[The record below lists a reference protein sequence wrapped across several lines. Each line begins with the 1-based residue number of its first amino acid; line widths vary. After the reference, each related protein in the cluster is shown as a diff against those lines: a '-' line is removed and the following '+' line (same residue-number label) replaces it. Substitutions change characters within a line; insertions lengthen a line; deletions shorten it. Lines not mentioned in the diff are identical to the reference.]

1 MTARTVACTWSL
13 NHPILCMLLI
23 DVLACRAGYNDFL
36 CRYIMVY
43 LNPLIALSQLVTC
56 LNREVISHLVTYWL
70 ISMSAILMVGGGCCC
85 GCCSMAGCFV
95 ERSDTQQQQQ
105 QQQQQCQH
113 TCNEDTNNTGQQRS
127 QRASAKNGESGKQQ
141 PREENGKR
149 KTSVQHQQ
157 QQHSSRQHDRE
168 KNDNMSSSPHGSA
181 AHSNGNSCFYAS
193 HDECRQQNETPTS
206 QQTQSPG
213 AVCCCAP
220 QGCCIAAVT
229 YNKQD
234 QQQQQQQQGRRKSQH
249 KDEEEEATNRS
260 SNAKY
265 NDDDD
270 YRINSVVRAF
280 KLSQMRS
287 SAGAVH
293 FVDEV
298 AAGGLSANFIRDSIN
313 VDSASTLSTDCSPSR
328 PPPRTDWKRLKPVD
342 SDADERRTFSSS
354 EDGALIVSRSSTH
367 GERRQA
373 TILGDSVW
381 APYHEDRCCEY
392 NNSDDSDE
400 QLNERTLK

>member
-95 ERSDTQQQQQ
+95 ERSDTQQQ
-105 QQQQQCQH
+105 
-113 TCNEDTNNTGQQRS
+113 
-127 QRASAKNGESGKQQ
+127 
-141 PREENGKR
+141 
-149 KTSVQHQQ
+149 QHQQ